1 MKIVVGLGNP
11 GNRYVGTR
19 HNVGFEVIDT
29 LARHL
34 QVGSFR
40 EKFESLIAEGKR
52 GDDTLL
58 LVKPQT
64 YMNLSGRAV
73 RALLDFYKLPL
84 QHLLVVCDDIH
95 LPLGKLRLRPRGSH
109 GGHNG
114 LRDIQLHLG
123 TEEYPRLRIGVGE
136 PEPGEAVDHVLSR
149 FRASEQPI
157 IAEAIARAAQAVEC
171 WAERGLEAAM
181 NRFNAPDKPA
191 KRASARS
198 RPSPQPS
205 PASSPPASKANPDPE
220 TLTVMTAPI
229 PVAQP
234 EQEAPPPAPSEDSSP
249 PSHEAASPSDFGTSG
264 NPPATS

>member
-1 MKIVVGLGNP
+1 
-11 GNRYVGTR
+11 
-19 HNVGFEVIDT
+19 
-29 LARHL
+29 
-34 QVGSFR
+34 
-40 EKFESLIAEGKR
+40 
-52 GDDTLL
+52 
-58 LVKPQT
+58 
-64 YMNLSGRAV
+64 
-73 RALLDFYKLPL
+73 
-84 QHLLVVCDDIH
+84 
-95 LPLGKLRLRPRGSH
+95 
-109 GGHNG
+109 
-114 LRDIQLHLG
+114 
-123 TEEYPRLRIGVGE
+123 
-136 PEPGEAVDHVLSR
+136 VLSR

>member
-11 GNRYVGTR
+11 GSRYSGTR

-29 LARHL
+29 LARCPHA
-34 QVGSFR
+34 GSFR
-40 EKFESLIAEGKR
+40 EKFESLIAEVRR

-73 RALLDFYKLPL
+73 RALLDFYKLSP

-136 PEPGEAVDHVLSR
+136 PEPGEAVDHVLGR

-171 WAERGLEAAM
+171 WADQGLEAAM

-191 KRASARS
+191 KPSASRS
-198 RPSPQPS
+198 RPSS
-205 PASSPPASKANPDPE
+205 RSNPASPPSATIPTPDPASLT
-220 TLTVMTAPI
+220 TLTAPI
-229 PVAQP
+229 PVAEP
-234 EQEAPPPAPSEDSSP
+234 DTPSPPHPTGESPPPSSESASP
-249 PSHEAASPSDFGTSG
+249 P
-264 NPPATS
+264 